1 MTGTGWLGYARA
13 DVREGSRVEGA
24 GVNAGLRYQFSPE
37 SPSAISTAKIFQK
50 APAAARTTYN
60 WTGLYVGGMTGATH
74 ETSDWTLLQ
83 SGSGIKQKAGGLL
96 GGFEAGYNVQISSLV
111 WGIEGDFA
119 WTNAR
124 ANRTGPGATTGAAVT
139 SNPPNTFPFGLPPS
153 PFAYGTT
160 PTCTSRIDL
169 SCQESAHW
177 IATLAGRL
185 GYASDRM
192 LVFVKGGGAWMN
204 GTAEILD
211 TYPLVSNVATIGP
224 VCFCVLAQSS
234 DRRAGFLIGAG
245 FEYAYTNNLSVKA
258 EYNFLDFGA
267 RTLTFSDGERWSI
280 KHQFSQ
286 MKLGL
291 NYRPTQNWFG
301 P

>member
-1 MTGTGWLGYARA
+1 
-13 DVREGSRVEGA
+13 
-24 GVNAGLRYQFSPE
+24 
-37 SPSAISTAKIFQK
+37 
-50 APAAARTTYN
+50 
-60 WTGLYVGGMTGATH
+60 
-74 ETSDWTLLQ
+74 
-83 SGSGIKQKAGGLL
+83 
-96 GGFEAGYNVQISSLV
+96 
-111 WGIEGDFA
+111 
-119 WTNAR
+119 
-124 ANRTGPGATTGAAVT
+124 
-139 SNPPNTFPFGLPPS
+139 
-153 PFAYGTT
+153 
-160 PTCTSRIDL
+160 
-169 SCQESAHW
+169 
-177 IATLAGRL
+177 
-185 GYASDRM
+185 
-192 LVFVKGGGAWMN
+192 MN

-211 TYPLVSNVATIGP
+211 TYTLVSNVATIGP

-267 RTLTFSDGERWSI
+267 HTLTFSDGERWSI